1 MRTILSTLVAV
12 IAVIAV
18 FQPAEGRPQAP
29 AFAIDPARSVAQ
41 FTASKLGFA
50 EVTGRFTRMEGE
62 VRWHPAAPDTGFV
75 RWRIEVASVVTD
87 ATNRDRTL
95 QEPEY
100 FDAARHPWLT
110 FESTRVSRAG
120 PGRLEVTGNLTMRG
134 TTRPVTVTVRH
145 SESASAPV
153 FETTFEVDRYDYG
166 IVGGR
171 FFKRLI
177 GHTVRI
183 DLKAVTLEPTS

>member
-1 MRTILSTLVAV
+1 MRTIL
-12 IAVIAV
+12 IALATAIAL
-18 FQPAEGRPQAP
+18 FQPAEGRPQSP
-29 AFAIDPARSVAQ
+29 ALAIDSARSVAQ
-41 FTASKLGFA
+41 FTVSKLGFA

-62 VRWHPAAPDTGFV
+62 VRWNPAAPGTGFV
-75 RWRIEVASVVTD
+75 RWRVEVASVVTG

-110 FESTRVSRAG
+110 FESTRVRPAG
-120 PGRLEVTGNLTMRG
+120 PGRLEVAGNLTLRG
-134 TTRPVTVTVRH
+134 TTRPITVTVRH
-145 SESASAPV
+145 SGSAAAPV

-171 FFKRLI
+171 YFSRLI
-177 GHTVRI
+177 GRTVRI
-183 DLKAVTLEPTS
+183 DLKAVTVEPTS